1 MTQYRDGDAP
11 RNLAWTEPGR
21 TTLEIHTGG
30 WRTRRP
36 VWRDATAPCR
46 AACPAGEPIAAWI
59 ERARAGDLAGAW
71 SLICEENPFPAVTG
85 RVCAHPCERACHRA
99 GVDGAV
105 AINALE
111 RWVGDWGLRH
121 GVFEPADRLTSR
133 VAVVGG
139 GPAGLT
145 CAYHLARAGHR
156 VTIIEAEAALG
167 GLLRHGIPGYRL
179 PRAVV
184 EREIERIVALGVT
197 VETGRRLDAAAW
209 TALDAF
215 DAVFVAT
222 GAALPQ
228 ALDVPG
234 ADGKRVL
241 DGLAFLRRVNTGETV
256 TLGPRVAVVGGGST
270 AIDVAR
276 TARRLG
282 AAVVTMLALETPD
295 TMPAV
300 PDEVT
305 QALAEGVEIRHG
317 AGVRALRAGK
327 GGVIGVVVAPARLGR
342 GPDGAVTPILEAEG
356 DVLLDVDHVLVAI
369 GQRADLASLP
379 ETLDAGGGVLS
390 VTSCGGSSLG
400 HVFAGGDVASR
411 ERTVAHAIAAGTR
424 GARAIHRMLAGG
436 RRPGNG
442 VSGPP
447 VPASRIAAHAFPP
460 LRRAVRRERLA
471 AKRTTSFV
479 EVVDGL
485 GDDAARAETVRC
497 FACGHCVRCDTCLAV
512 CPDVAIARKNGHYEL
527 STAHCKGCGLCAR
540 ECPRGA
546 LVMVQER

>member
-1 MTQYRDGDAP
+1 MTPHGDGDMT
-11 RNLAWTEPGR
+11 RGLAWTEPGR

-36 VWRDATAPCR
+36 MWVDATAPCR
-46 AACPAGEPIAAWI
+46 AACPAGEPIAHWI

-71 SLICEENPFPAVTG
+71 SLIREENPFPAVTG
-85 RVCAHPCERACHRA
+85 RVCAHPCESACHRT

-121 GVFEPADRLTSR
+121 GTVEPAEPLPGR

-145 CAYHLARAGHR
+145 CAYHLARFGHR
-156 VTIIEAEAALG
+156 VTIIEAGAELG
-167 GLLRHGIPGYRL
+167 GLLRYGIPAYRL
-179 PRAVV
+179 PRAVLDG
-184 EREIERIVALGVT
+184 EIERIVALGVT
-197 VETGRRLDAAAW
+197 VETGRRLGVATW
-209 TALDAF
+209 SGLEAF

-222 GAALPQ
+222 GAGLSQP
-228 ALDVPG
+228 LDVPG
-234 ADGKRVL
+234 ADARRVL
-241 DGLAFLRRVNTGETV
+241 DGLAFLRCVNGGEAV

-282 AAVVTMLALETPD
+282 AAVVTVLALESPG

-300 PDEVT
+300 ADEVA

-317 AGVRALRAGK
+317 LGVRALRRANGAVT
-327 GGVIGVVVAPARLGR
+327 GAVVAPARLTR
-342 GPDGAVTPILEAEG
+342 RPDGGIAPFFESDG

-369 GQRADLASLP
+369 GQRADLASIPSTL
-379 ETLDAGGGVLS
+379 ETSGGVVS
-390 VTSCGGSSLG
+390 VTSCGGTSVP
-400 HVFAGGDVASR
+400 HVFAGGDVASS

-436 RRPGNG
+436 RDPLSAR
-442 VSGPP
+442 SGSP
-447 VPASRIAAHAFPP
+447 VAASQIALHAFAP
-460 LRRAVRRERLA
+460 LRRAARRERLA
-471 AKRTTSFV
+471 TTRTTSLI
-479 EVVDGL
+479 EVVEGL
-485 GDDAARAETVRC
+485 DDEAARAETVRC
-497 FACGHCVRCDTCLAV
+497 FACGHCVGCDTCLAV
-512 CPDVAIARKNGHYEL
+512 CPDVAIARGNGGYEL
-527 STAHCKGCGLCAR
+527 SAAHCKGCGLCAR

-546 LVMVQER
+546 LAMVDER